1 MRFHCQNLNHQIC
14 VDPYKV
20 RFYEVCGNIPPTFA
34 IALQIRY
41 VFKVIC
47 LGSVIIH
54 IIIMNIFEQNIL
66 DYFLKR
72 NKVANL
78 KSLSLFKNESLEL
91 KCFVKSKIFLKKQT
105 KVLCR

>member
-1 MRFHCQNLNHQIC
+1 
-14 VDPYKV
+14 
-20 RFYEVCGNIPPTFA
+20 
-34 IALQIRY
+34 
-41 VFKVIC
+41 
-47 LGSVIIH
+47 
-54 IIIMNIFEQNIL
+54 MNIFEQNIL